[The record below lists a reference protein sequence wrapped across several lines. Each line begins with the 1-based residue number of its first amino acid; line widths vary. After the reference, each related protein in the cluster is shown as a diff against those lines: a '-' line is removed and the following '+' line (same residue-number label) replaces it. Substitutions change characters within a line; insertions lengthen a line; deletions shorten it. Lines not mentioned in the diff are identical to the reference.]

1 MFCQCKEEGCILS
14 NVRTNILNHHHLYDG
29 NLRVDLNQI
38 VELIYKAVTNTF
50 QGLNIIQLV
59 QVNILDIFF
68 DLGCFQGP
76 TI

>member
-14 NVRTNILNHHHLYDG
+14 NVRTNILNHHHLFDG

-50 QGLNIIQLV
+50 QGLIIIQLV
-59 QVNILDIFF
+59 QK
-68 DLGCFQGP
+68 CFGLVSYIAS
-76 TI
+76 TETT